1 MAAQTAPYPYTSPSS
16 SLNGRTWKYDVFL
29 SFRGE
34 DTRNTFTDHLY
45 HALLQRRVIVYRDNE
60 PKRGDNISQVVYKAL
75 EQSRISIVILS
86 SNYAN
91 SKWCLDELSKIIEC
105 MNGMRQRV
113 LPVFYDVEPS
123 EVRKQTG
130 TFGNAFAEHEQVF
143 RDNREKVLRWR
154 DALYQV
160 ANLSG
165 FVIRNRYESEVI
177 SQILK
182 MVLNALPQVSS
193 HSFLVGIDSR
203 VEEIHVLLD
212 LESNDVRFIGIWG
225 MGGIGKTTIA
235 EVIFQ
240 KILAEFEIFT
250 YVPNIRE
257 ATNEQ
262 GGLLQLQKNLLSEA
276 LMQIN
281 LDVPSV
287 DEGARMIRNSLCN
300 RKVLLILDDV
310 DHLDQLESLAGNQN
324 WFGSGSRVIIT
335 TRNEKLLRDH
345 GVENI
350 FEVEELNDN
359 ESLQLFS
366 YGAFKSHKPPEDY
379 LDLSKLV
386 VNYARGI
393 PLALVVLGSLLRGRN
408 VTEWISALQRLKE
421 IPHREVFDV
430 LKISYDGLQ
439 NNEKR
444 IFLDIACFL
453 KGMDK
458 ERVEEILDYFGFN
471 PKVGIQVLIEK
482 SLITILNNRVLMNGF
497 IQDMGRQLVRR
508 EYVDEPG
515 KRSRLWLFDDIIYVL
530 NNNKGTNAVE
540 GIALNLPKLKA
551 ACWNSESF
559 SNMQNLRFL
568 KIHNLQ
574 MTQGPEYLPN
584 ALKFLEWSGY
594 PSKFLPQG
602 FQPEELCELNL
613 CNSSIGQLWRG
624 TKCLGNLKSIN
635 VSYSQNLTRTPDFTV
650 TPNLRR
656 LILEGCTNLVE
667 IHQSIGELKRLIF
680 LNLKDCR
687 SLGHLPD
694 DLRTESL
701 KVLILSGCSN
711 NKKIPVFWSPMEHLS
726 ELFLDKTAIE
736 EVHTSIECLT
746 GLTLLNLRDCR
757 NLDGLTSN
765 ICKLRS
771 LKSLNLSGCSKLE
784 KLPQN
789 LGKIDCLE
797 ELDAC
802 GTAISALPSS
812 ISRLENL
819 KVLSLCGCKWMPRK
833 RTRSLGLLLPN
844 TDSGLRCLTLL
855 NLSDCNLQEE
865 KILENLGCLSSLVS
879 LNLSKNNFVTLPKSI
894 RQLSKLQNLNLGSC
908 KSLQKLPDL
917 SEKLN
922 FSVGG
927 EGSYSQERLS
937 SCFSFINCSKVVD
950 NQGCKNM
957 AFAMLRR
964 SLEGIPYAGNRF
976 EAIFPGSEISE
987 WFSYHSDGPV
997 VSTDLPH
1004 HWYKNRWMGYA
1015 LCVVFVL
1022 RRRHPPNLLGKWKYG
1037 THSTAH
1043 GLRCEV
1049 RPGNL
1054 GEGGRCPFF
1063 GCSEELGQIESEHI
1077 WLSFV
1082 SGEYFGTSWQDS
1094 CRHLEFSFKSIG
1106 PGLELKR
1113 CGVRFLYEKDLV
1125 GIKQ

>member
-16 SLNGRTWKYDVFL
+16 SLNGRTRKFDVFL
-29 SFRGE
+29 SFRRGE
-34 DTRNTFTDHLY
+34 DTCTTFTDHLY
-45 HALLQRRVIVYRDNE
+45 HALLQRGVFVYRDE
-60 PKRGDNISQVVYKAL
+60 LQLERGHFISQGIYRAV
-75 EQSRISIVILS
+75 EESRISTVIFS
-86 SNYAN
+86 SNYAR
-91 SKWCLDELSKIIEC
+91 SKWCLVELPKIIEC
-105 MNGMRQRV
+105 MERMRQIV
-113 LPVFYDVEPS
+113 FPVFYDVNPH
-123 EVRKQTG
+123 EVRHQTG

-143 RDNREKVLRWR
+143 GDNREIMPLWR
-154 DALYQV
+154 NALTTV
-160 ANLSG
+160 ASISG
-165 FVIRNRYESEVI
+165 FVVRDWYESEVI
-177 SQILK
+177 SQIVK
-182 MVLNALPQVSS
+182 AVLNALHALSPRLAG
-193 HSFLVGIDSR
+193 FDSK
-203 VEEIHVLLD
+203 VEEIHALLNLD
-212 LESNDVRFIGIWG
+212 SNDVRFIGIWG

-235 EVIFQ
+235 EGIFQ
-240 KILAEFEIFT
+240 KISAEFEVFT
-250 YVPNIRE
+250 YVPSIRE
-257 ATNEQ
+257 KSNTE
-262 GGLLQLQKNLLSEA
+262 GGLLQLQNYILSEA
-276 LMQIN
+276 LMRIN
-281 LDVPSV
+281 IHITSV
-287 DEGARMIRNSLCN
+287 SEGATMIRNSLHN

-310 DHLDQLESLAGNQN
+310 DHLGQLESLAGNQN
-324 WFGSGSRVIIT
+324 WFGLGSRVIIT

-345 GVENI
+345 GVKNI
-350 FEVEELNDN
+350 FKVKELSDD

-366 YGAFKSHKPPEDY
+366 YCAFKIDKPPGDY

-386 VNYARGI
+386 VKYARGI
-393 PLALVVLGSLLRGRN
+393 PMALVVWGSLLKGRN
-408 VTEWISALQRLKE
+408 VIAWKSELQRLKE
-421 IPHREVFDV
+421 ISHTEVFDV
-430 LKISYDGLQ
+430 VKISYDGLQ

-444 IFLDIACFL
+444 IFLDIACFF

-458 ERVEEILDYFGFN
+458 ERVEQILDCFGFN
-471 PKVGIQVLIEK
+471 PRDGIQVLIEK
-482 SLITILNNRVLMNGF
+482 SLITILNNKVLMNGL
-497 IQDMGRQLVRR
+497 IQEMGQQLVHR
-508 EYVDEPG
+508 EYAGEPG
-515 KRSRLWLFDDIIYVL
+515 KQSRLWILDDIIYVL
-530 NNNKGTNAVE
+530 NNNEAIE
-540 GIALNLPKLKA
+540 GIALDLPKPKA
-551 ACWNSESF
+551 ACWNSEAF

-568 KIHNLQ
+568 QIHNLQ
-574 MTQGPEYLPN
+574 MTQGPEYLSN

-602 FQPEELCELNL
+602 FQHEELCELNL
-613 CNSSIGQLWRG
+613 CHSSIEQLWRG
-624 TKCLGNLKSIN
+624 TKSLGHLKFIN

-650 TPNLRR
+650 TPNLCR

-680 LNLKDCR
+680 LNLEDCR

-711 NKKIPVFWSPMEHLS
+711 IKKIPVFWSPMEHLS

-736 EVHTSIECLT
+736 ELPTSIECLT
-746 GLTLLNLRDCR
+746 GLTSLNLRDCR

-771 LKSLNLSGCSKLE
+771 LKSLNLSGCSKLG

-819 KVLSLCGCKWMPRK
+819 KVLSLCGCKWMLRK

-964 SLEGIPYAGNRF
+964 SVEGIQIDLKLYFLAVKF
-976 EAIFPGSEISE
+976 LSGSVIA
-987 WFSYHSDGPV
+987 V
-997 VSTDLPH
+997 T
-1004 HWYKNRWMGYA
+1004 
-1015 LCVVFVL
+1015 
-1022 RRRHPPNLLGKWKYG
+1022 
-1037 THSTAH
+1037 
-1043 GLRCEV
+1043 GL
-1049 RPGNL
+1049 
-1054 GEGGRCPFF
+1054 
-1063 GCSEELGQIESEHI
+1063 
-1077 WLSFV
+1077 
-1082 SGEYFGTSWQDS
+1082 
-1094 CRHLEFSFKSIG
+1094 
-1106 PGLELKR
+1106 
-1113 CGVRFLYEKDLV
+1113 
-1125 GIKQ
+1125 